1 MKIDITKTPFSRFGS
16 YLAVSPAE
24 EKQDDSSK
32 PVLILRDLGGGDE
45 DPGHLLK
52 IVALDQSDN
61 PVDCHIEAE
70 ETELRMAGGGTSGE
84 VRCCFPDGKRARF
97 FSSGMGFAF
106 DFILGKYD
114 HVNPLSD
121 SRWELHSYL
130 QEMKLLI
137 TLRAGNCRA
146 ELDWDT
152 IGNRS
157 ARLVFSGD
165 QVDITLERYVT
176 VPRGGNAA
184 LEYEDDLTR
193 VRADYAGFLAK
204 VPSALDPADETS
216 RRLAAYITWSAVVGP
231 SGILKRPAMYMSNN
245 WMTNLWSW
253 DNCFNAI
260 SLGKNQP
267 RLAFDQLAI
276 FNDFQDE
283 SGVLPDFVND
293 RSVSYACCKPP
304 VQGWAW
310 ARLMEL
316 NEFFHQTEPLKEM
329 YGQLK
334 GLHRF
339 WSIYRTS
346 EAFALPFYNH
356 GNDSGWDNATV
367 FARGCPVTS
376 PDLPSYL
383 VLLYETLEKMAD
395 LLGLPVEAKEWK
407 TAGETMMEAL
417 LANLWDGDFFRSYVH
432 SDKTFITEGD
442 CLINFMPL
450 VIGSGLPGEV
460 RKKLV
465 EGLKTRGFLTPYG
478 LATESVE
485 SPFYRTDGY
494 WRGPV
499 WAPVM
504 LLIID
509 GLRRG
514 GEEDFA
520 RDLSRRF
527 RSAARKGG
535 MAENFDAKTGEGLV
549 DPAFTWTS
557 SVFLHLASEAFYHE

>member
-1 MKIDITKTPFSRFGS
+1 
-16 YLAVSPAE
+16 
-24 EKQDDSSK
+24 
-32 PVLILRDLGGGDE
+32 
-45 DPGHLLK
+45 
-52 IVALDQSDN
+52 
-61 PVDCHIEAE
+61 
-70 ETELRMAGGGTSGE
+70 
-84 VRCCFPDGKRARF
+84 
-97 FSSGMGFAF
+97 
-106 DFILGKYD
+106 
-114 HVNPLSD
+114 
-121 SRWELHSYL
+121 
-130 QEMKLLI
+130 
-137 TLRAGNCRA
+137 
-146 ELDWDT
+146 
-152 IGNRS
+152 
-157 ARLVFSGD
+157 VFSGD
-165 QVDITLERYVT
+165 QVDLTLERYVT
-176 VPRGGNAA
+176 VPRGGDATS
-184 LEYEDDLTR
+184 EYEDDLVR
-193 VRADYAGFLAK
+193 VRAEYDDFLAK
-204 VPSALDPADETS
+204 VPSALDPADEPS
-216 RRLAAYITWSAVVGP
+216 RRLAAYITWSAVVGA
-231 SGILKRPAMYMSNN
+231 SGLLKRPAMYMSNN

-253 DNCFNAI
+253 DNCFNALG
-260 SLGKNQP
+260 LGKNQP

-276 FNDFQDE
+276 FNDFQDA

-316 NEFFHQTEPLKEM
+316 NEFFHRDEPVKEM

-334 GLHRF
+334 RLHGY
-339 WSIYRTS
+339 WSTHRTS
-346 EAFALPFYNH
+346 NSFPLPYYNH

-383 VLLYETLEKMAD
+383 VLLYETLEKMAG
-395 LLGLPVEAKEWK
+395 LLGLPAEAKEWK
-407 TAGETMMEAL
+407 TAGETMLETL
-417 LANLWDGDFFRSYVH
+417 LANLWGGDSFRSYVH
-432 SDKTFITEGD
+432 TEKAFITEGD

-450 VIGSGLPGEV
+450 VIGRRLPGEV
-460 RKKLV
+460 RTKLV

-557 SVFLHLASEAFYHE
+557 SVFLHLASEAFYNE

>member
-16 YLAVSPAE
+16 YLAVSLAE
-24 EKQDDSSK
+24 EKQGDSLRS
-32 PVLILRDLGGGDE
+32 VLILRNLGGGDE

-52 IVALDQSDN
+52 VAPLDLDGF
-61 PVDCHIEAE
+61 PMVFDLDAD
-70 ETELRMAGGGTSGE
+70 ETELRLKTAGNSGE
-84 VRCCFPDGKRARF
+84 GRCCFPDEDRVRLV
-97 FSSGMGFAF
+97 SSGTGFSF

-130 QEMKLLI
+130 QEMKMLI
-137 TLRAGNCRA
+137 SLRAGNCRA
-146 ELDWDT
+146 ELDWDA
-152 IGNRS
+152 IGNRK

-165 QVDITLERYVT
+165 PIDLTLERYVT
-176 VPRGGNAA
+176 VPRGGDAT
-184 LEYEDDLTR
+184 LKYEEDLAR
-193 VRADYAGFLAK
+193 VKAEYAGFLAK
-204 VPSALDPADETS
+204 VPPVLDPADERS

-231 SGILKRPAMYMSNN
+231 AGLLKRPAMYMSNN

-260 SLGKNQP
+260 GLGRNQP
-267 RLAFDQLAI
+267 RLALDQLVI
-276 FNDFQDE
+276 FNDFQDA

-310 ARLMEL
+310 ARLMDL
-316 NEFFHQTEPLKEM
+316 NPFFHQVEPLKEM
-329 YGQLK
+329 YRQLK
-334 GLHRF
+334 GLHNF
-339 WSIYRTS
+339 WTVHRTRDG
-346 EAFALPFYNH
+346 FPLPYYNH

-383 VLLYETLEKMAD
+383 VLLYEAMEKMAH
-395 LLGLPVEAKEWK
+395 LLNRPDEADGWK
-407 TAGETMMEAL
+407 TAGETMLGAL
-417 LANLWDGDFFRSYVH
+417 MANLWDGNSFRSYVH
-432 SDKTFITEGD
+432 HQGAFITEGD

-450 VIGSGLPGEV
+450 VIGHRLPGEV
-460 RKKLV
+460 RARLV
-465 EGLKTRGFLTPYG
+465 EGLKTRGFLTPFG
-478 LATESVE
+478 LATESVD

-494 WRGPV
+494 WRGPI

-535 MAENFDAKTGEGLV
+535 MAENFNAKTGEGLV

-557 SVFLHLASEAFYHE
+557 SVFIHLSSESFYHE